1 MKQTALNDETKGRE
15 EETYLSFKPFFA
27 TPEDLSVL
35 SAGLMEEAR
44 EPPFGFLSP
53 EDHYCVAE
61 INRGTKT
68 GNPQFYAK

>member
-35 SAGLMEEAR
+35 SAGLMEEGKKGGKEAAIRIPLAR
-44 EPPFGFLSP
+44 RSLLCSG
-53 EDHYCVAE
+53 D
-61 INRGTKT
+61 
-68 GNPQFYAK
+68 